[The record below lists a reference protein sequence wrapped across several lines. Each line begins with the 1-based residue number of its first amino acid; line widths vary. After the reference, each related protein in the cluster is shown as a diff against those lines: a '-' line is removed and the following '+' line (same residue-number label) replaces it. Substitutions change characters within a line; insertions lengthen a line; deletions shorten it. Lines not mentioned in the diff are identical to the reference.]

1 MKTKYVCPC
10 YGFLTLD
17 AEPPGT
23 YEICPVC
30 FWEDDPVQFKDLD
43 YEGGANEMSLRVARQ
58 NYRLFWAKDKDHIEV
73 VRKPK
78 PSEIPKS
85 SE

>member
-10 YGFLTLD
+10 CGFLTL
-17 AEPPGT
+17 ERESPGSFD
-23 YEICPVC
+23 ICPVC

-58 NYRLFWAKDKDHIEV
+58 NYRLFGAKDKDHIEV

>member
-10 YGFLTLD
+10 CGFLTLD

-43 YEGGANEMSLRVARQ
+43 YEGGANEVSLRVARQ
-58 NYRLFWAKDKDHIEV
+58 NFKLFGACEKGSVKYT
-73 VRKPK
+73 RKPK
-78 PSEIPKS
+78 LSEIPKLS
-85 SE
+85 N